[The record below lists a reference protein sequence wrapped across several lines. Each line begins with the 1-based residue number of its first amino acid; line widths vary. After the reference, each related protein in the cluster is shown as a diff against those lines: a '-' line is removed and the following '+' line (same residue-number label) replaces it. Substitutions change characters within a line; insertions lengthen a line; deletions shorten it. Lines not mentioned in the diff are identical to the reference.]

1 MLHCSSGS
9 TQALRAQSTE
19 THTSHSLR
27 EKATILAAGRVT
39 VTPEPKAETAGAAG
53 GSLWERPLGPDS
65 YGEAVACPS
74 HFPAILP
81 CTE

>member
-9 TQALRAQSTE
+9 TQAHRVQSTE
-19 THTSHSLR
+19 TATSHSLR
-27 EKATILAAGRVT
+27 EKVTNLAAGRAT

-53 GSLWERPLGPDS
+53 GNLWERPRGPDS

-74 HFPAILP
+74 IFPRHTP
-81 CTE
+81 VH